1 MKDPLGNI
9 EHFIKQRL
17 SFLQTPAPND
27 WEVFEKKL
35 QRALFLRRLKVYVS
49 LWAVTL
55 LFLFINQNLLFGPN
69 YQRPNAFDGW
79 QAPNF
84 EAEPASVTSERP
96 LRQVS
101 LSTAAPQSYVPSLPR
116 ANNVGNQEEKKLPVS
131 APATNRSKAVPLPN
145 LNQRSL
151 ISPRPK
157 ILAVASPQTKVI
169 GRSLQV
175 KKPQAIQDLNLSTGF
190 LESRSPDFVSELR
203 RKPHTPRYISPLQA
217 KNPWSYSINVYPNFT
232 FRKFRVNPDKAYLL
246 HSDFI
251 DEMQNN
257 ENRGFSL
264 NIGFEVSRRVAPTTY
279 LNTGLEY
286 ITNTYQANFNFRKF
300 RESNIDPN
308 TGEILN
314 YDLSENPEQVIFNDD
329 NQFHYLNLPLS
340 ISYQPWATK
349 HLRLNLEAGASLL
362 YFLNARGTTLDY
374 STLDVIN
381 LSERSYRKFMGSLSM
396 KIGMQYWVNPQVNIG
411 FEPTFMYF
419 TNTIYTND
427 YPFDVIP
434 YSLGLNLNLQIKLN

>member
-1 MKDPLGNI
+1 MKDPLRHI
-9 EHFIKQRL
+9 EHFIKQRV

-35 QRALFLRRLKVYVS
+35 QRALFFRRLKVYVS
-49 LWAVTL
+49 LGAVTL
-55 LFLFINQNLLFGPN
+55 LFLLINQNLLFGPN
-69 YQRPNAFDGW
+69 YQRPNSFDGW
-79 QAPNF
+79 QAPHF
-84 EAEPASVTSERP
+84 KALPANVSAKQPLSE
-96 LRQVS
+96 VS
-101 LSTAAPQSYVPSLPR
+101 LGAAPLPKQNP
-116 ANNVGNQEEKKLPVS
+116 ALAQVNTPKIKGQKKALLSPVS
-131 APATNRSKAVPLPN
+131 INQVKVAPLSNLSKRNVIA
-145 LNQRSL
+145 
-151 ISPRPK
+151 PRPK
-157 ILAVASPQTKVI
+157 LLPIADPRPRATGNNLVFTNPSVTQELIL
-169 GRSLQV
+169 
-175 KKPQAIQDLNLSTGF
+175 KPGF

-217 KNPWSYSINVYPNFT
+217 KSPWSYSINVYPNFT

-329 NQFHYLNLPLS
+329 NQFHYLNIPLS

-374 STLDVIN
+374 STLDIIN

-411 FEPTFMYF
+411 LEPTFMYF